1 MGCQFFVSF
10 FIWQI
15 MYYCRDHFWGP
26 LSESRQFRGS
36 IRRPVLKKHGFQ
48 CKPGIDGGVEQ
59 KNMGSQYFVSF
70 LYSKLCII
78 AAITSGAP

>member
-1 MGCQFFVSF
+1 
-10 FIWQI
+10 

-26 LSESRQFRGS
+26 LSESRQSRSS
-36 IRRPVLKKHGFQ
+36 IRRPVPKNHGFQ
-48 CKPGIDGGVEQ
+48 CNPGNDGEVVQ
-59 KNMGSQYFVSF
+59 KSMGFQFVVSF